1 MCCHCTWTARNIR
14 DDLIVSVFNS
24 SFYDPLEELNKLNIL
39 KLNILSNVKLLPQ
52 VIEGPAVKEDMA
64 LGVRNISD
72 VPVSGGVIF
81 GVTVIIGINHVLAGG
96 ARKGGVSVL
105 VGKVFADCC
114 DHLIFDSIFV
124 SGVLKIHC
132 GEPTSSFKG
141 ISFKIFKDDLL
152 VSLGH

>member
-24 SFYDPLEELNKLNIL
+24 CFYDPLKELN

-81 GVTVIIGINHVLAGG
+81 GVTVIIGVNHVLAGEQ
-96 ARKGGVSVL
+96 RKGVL
-105 VGKVFADCC
+105 PVLFGKNLRIVET
-114 DHLIFDSIFV
+114 I
-124 SGVLKIHC
+124 
-132 GEPTSSFKG
+132 
-141 ISFKIFKDDLL
+141 
-152 VSLGH
+152 